1 MHERTSTHVPPTLAQ
16 RFSSVEARLL
26 RLEYRD
32 EASVTEQ
39 EKVGHA
45 WEDDDRNV
53 QGMEKTLEV
62 TRSRVEI
69 ISTGGSVPGRTSCG
83 AKTRIQS
90 SYGGAHGRVRP
101 EGGRTMDGEVRGG
114 EGRSTRSGRA
124 RGIGLIVDATA
135 EELHTER
142 TVPHVT
148 QRRWDSL
155 DDQYIDTSDFCFKAS
170 MMDPMKLMTEPNFDV
185 VSQSFP
191 SGSAEIPIE
200 MFECKGDV
208 SPTRI
213 SSPLQAQFSMK
224 ESSCTEPPTSLS
236 TSAEIMTSPS
246 VTSESFIAQV
256 RDDDV
261 AMTSFLPALESHIE
275 QIDEQSGLTSLLMA
289 VNNKD
294 NERCVKLLMNKANV
308 HAKDQKGR
316 TVLHIALR
324 NSGGEDLI
332 PLLLKHHA
340 DPNVA
345 DKNGRTPLHYCVEYN
360 KPNAAKILLST
371 LASKEATD
379 MAGETALQLAIRR
392 RRTNLAEILL
402 DDGATVDRTGMSRS
416 SDDIEYLLNQQK
428 RRMANGVESVIIRQ
442 HSNLTT
448 RSGLSIQTASSKSFL
463 RQRLNMKRYLCVME

>member
-1 MHERTSTHVPPTLAQ
+1 MLGDAEEKQWLNSVKLQLKLDAQ
-16 RFSSVEARLL
+16 GPVIARLEVDIQFNISAL
-26 RLEYRD
+26 QFFYNHFRD
-32 EASVTEQ
+32 DTL
-39 EKVGHA
+39 
-45 WEDDDRNV
+45 
-53 QGMEKTLEV
+53 QGKNHF
-62 TRSRVEI
+62 VE
-69 ISTGGSVPGRTSCG
+69 
-83 AKTRIQS
+83 
-90 SYGGAHGRVRP
+90 
-101 EGGRTMDGEVRGG
+101 
-114 EGRSTRSGRA
+114 
-124 RGIGLIVDATA
+124 
-135 EELHTER
+135 
-142 TVPHVT
+142 
-148 QRRWDSL
+148 
-155 DDQYIDTSDFCFKAS
+155 F
-170 MMDPMKLMTEPNFDV
+170 
-185 VSQSFP
+185 
-191 SGSAEIPIE
+191 
-200 MFECKGDV
+200 V

-224 ESSCTEPPTSLS
+224 DSSCTEPLTSLS
-236 TSAEIMTSPS
+236 TSAEIMTSQF
-246 VTSESFIAQV
+246 VMSESFIAQV

-294 NERCVKLLMNKANV
+294 NEWCVKLLMHKANV
-308 HAKDQKGR
+308 HAKDQKER

-324 NSGGEDLI
+324 NSGGEDLL

-360 KPNAAKILLST
+360 KPNAAKILLGT

-392 RRTNLAEILL
+392 RRTSLTEILL

-416 SDDIEYLLNQQK
+416 SDDIEYLLDQQRK
-428 RRMANGVESVIIRQ
+428 RRTANGVESVIIRQ

-463 RQRLNMKRYLCVME
+463 RQRLNMKRFMCHGVTGHLDLPVTRRTI